1 MPAGYYTAESP
12 AKKKRNSSKWAG
24 ASLGQTPT
32 GPATR
37 RKSSKIGGVASPVS
51 EAPALSDAI
60 RGFMR
65 KRKGGTLSGL
75 RSGITPPMRELLNMT
90 KRKGKYPSPKKK
102 KVASP
107 KSPKVRA
114 HTLHER
120 GKAARRGSLSY

>member
-12 AKKKRNSSKWAG
+12 AKKNRKSSKWAG
-24 ASLGQTPT
+24 ATAGPDLT
-32 GPATR
+32 GA
-37 RKSSKIGGVASPVS
+37 V
-51 EAPALSDAI
+51 
-60 RGFMR
+60 RGAMG
-65 KRKGGTLSGL
+65 K
-75 RSGITPPMRELLNMT
+75 LLNMT